1 MNLSGT
7 FACISESS
15 LLSNAKDQM
24 RDGLQVFGVF
34 SDIIIGKS
42 DVLNPSITRQITTRG
57 TEAAID
63 RLFEVYFDFFYT
75 VLA

>member
-1 MNLSGT
+1 
-7 FACISESS
+7 
-15 LLSNAKDQM
+15 M

-42 DVLNPSITRQITTRG
+42 DVLFPSITRQIATCE

-63 RLFEVYFDFFYT
+63 RLFEVTLTSFVPFWHNMPE
-75 VLA
+75 